1 MYPIGFYIEKR
12 PLWVTYQN
20 SILVPI
26 YLVSGYLVTRLVSIL
41 YWLLTPKVEV
51 MKTNEAM
58 EPQFE
63 YVVVED
69 EFNIINEVFDE
80 LFECIEKE
88 IRQRI

>member
-1 MYPIGFYIEKR
+1 
-12 PLWVTYQN
+12 
-20 SILVPI
+20 
-26 YLVSGYLVTRLVSIL
+26 
-41 YWLLTPKVEV
+41 

-69 EFNIINEVFDE
+69 ELNILNEVFDE
-80 LFECIEKE
+80 LFEHIEKE